1 MGMAWHHDMPSR
13 LVTYTGMH
21 TMIIKNSHGMAFVE
35 TEQAKEKPLLYS
47 PTLEN
52 KFKLSIMMESLT

>member
-1 MGMAWHHDMPSR
+1 MPSR